1 MASNK
6 TYYVVY
12 RPAGSSEYRGIDVLA
27 PSKTAAMD
35 RALPKILSIEDDL
48 PEDVHVLSVT
58 YNNGNY
64 HLFAN

>member
-27 PSKTAAMD
+27 PSKAAALD
-35 RALPKILSIEDDL
+35 KALPKILSVEDEL
-48 PEDVHVLSVT
+48 PEDVHVMSVT
-58 YNNGNY
+58 YSNGNY
-64 HLFAN
+64 HRFTH